1 MSKITAEQLL
11 AGIVFGDTDNSEYI
25 YLPGGE
31 VGSEDPFCIM
41 ERQGST
47 TDLPLEEA
55 VHMVQRLQLK
65 PCAHPELG
73 KRSY

>member
-11 AGIVFGDTDNSEYI
+11 AGIIFGDSDNNEYL

-31 VGSEDPFCIM
+31 VGSEHPFCVL
-41 ERQGST
+41 EQQGARRDVS
-47 TDLPLEEA
+47 LEEA
-55 VHMVQRLQLK
+55 VRLVQRLQLY
-65 PCAHPELG
+65 PCTHPQLG

>member
-1 MSKITAEQLL
+1 MSKVTAEQLL
-11 AGIVFGDTDNSEYI
+11 SGIVFGDTDNDEYI

-31 VGSEDPFCIM
+31 VGSEDPFCVM

-47 TDLPLEEA
+47 ADLPLAEA

-65 PCAHPELG
+65 PCTHPDLG